1 MLLVYGFL
9 ALVLLAVLW
18 FLLGRRRPPQ
28 APPGP
33 RPRTSSPDDDT
44 DFLRDLDR
52 RMRDPREE

>member
-9 ALVLLAVLW
+9 ALLLLAVVW
-18 FLLGRRRPPQ
+18 FVLGRRRPHP

-33 RPRTSSPDDDT
+33 RPRTSSPDDDV

>member
-18 FLLGRRRPPQ
+18 FLLGRRRP
-28 APPGP
+28 ASTPPGP
-33 RPRTSSPDDDT
+33 TPRQSSPDDDA

-52 RMRDPREE
+52 RLRDPREE